1 MSVLILSRDHAF
13 LRSMYYEL
21 CIKFFVI
28 LFTFIQGLK
37 FHDISFF
44 LSDDFTD
51 LPLPFETVRYIKEKK
66 EKKTNPDKANQLR
79 KTICSCKHCGCDP
92 NKCYRSPWVT

>member
-28 LFTFIQGLK
+28 LLTFIQGLK
-37 FHDISFF
+37 FHDIP
-44 LSDDFTD
+44 LSDA
-51 LPLPFETVRYIKEKK
+51 LLICHSPLTVDTLKS
-66 EKKTNPDKANQLR
+66 NQPR
-79 KTICSCKHCGCDP
+79 KTICSRKQYRGCDS
-92 NKCYRSPWVT
+92 NKCYRSPWAWVT